1 MPEFDAVV
9 AGHLCLDVIPSFN
22 QSRPAG
28 QKAALLPGGLVLV
41 GPATFATGGPV
52 SNTGLSLLKL
62 GINTRLMGKV
72 GGDMFGQTIQQ
83 LIAQH
88 GPEAAGGMIVDPNAH
103 SSYTFIISAPGVDRT
118 FFHYPGPND
127 TFSAGDI
134 RYELLSHARLFHFG
148 YPPIMK
154 LMYDNGGEQL
164 ERIFRQAK
172 ASGITT
178 SLDTTQPD
186 PTSPAGQADWN
197 AIFART
203 LPHVD
208 IFLPSIEELLLM
220 TRRDTFEALRA
231 AAPHGD
237 LLTQLAPQLLTDVS
251 DDLLALGVKIVALK
265 LGHRGLYLRTAGA
278 AALAGMGRARPP
290 DVAAWANREL
300 WAPCFKTSVVGTT
313 GAGDAAI
320 AGLLAGL
327 LRGLPPEE
335 AITTA
340 VAVGACN
347 VEAPDALGGV
357 QGWEATRGRIAAGWQ
372 RHPLALDAPGWQFN
386 AAHHL
391 WAREAA

>member
-1 MPEFDAVV
+1 MPDFDAVV
-9 AGHLCLDVIPSFN
+9 AGHLCLDIIPSFN
-22 QSRPAG
+22 QSRTAG

-72 GGDMFGQTIQQ
+72 GDDMFGQTIRQ
-83 LIAQH
+83 LIANH
-88 GPEAAGGMIVDPNAH
+88 NAEAAAGMIIDPHAH
-103 SSYTFIISAPGVDRT
+103 SSYTFVISAPGVDRT
-118 FFHYPGPND
+118 FFHFPGAND
-127 TFSAGDI
+127 TFTADDI
-134 RYELLSHARLFHFG
+134 RYELLPHARLFHFG

-154 LMYDNGGEQL
+154 LMYVNDGEQL

-172 ASGITT
+172 TSGVTT
-178 SLDTTQPD
+178 SLDTAQPD
-186 PTSPAGQADWN
+186 PSSPAGLANWN

-220 TRRDTFEALRA
+220 TRRDTFDALRQA
-231 AAPHGD
+231 DPHGD
-237 LLTQLAPQLLTDVS
+237 LLTQLTPQLLTQVS
-251 DDLLALGVKIVALK
+251 DGLLALGVKIVALK
-265 LGHRGLYLRTAGA
+265 LGHRGLYLRTAGPK
-278 AALAGMGRARPP
+278 ALQAMGRARPA
-290 DVAAWANREL
+290 DIAAWADREL
-300 WAPCFKTSVVGTT
+300 WAPCFKADVVGTT
-313 GAGDAAI
+313 GAGDATI

-347 VEAPDALGGV
+347 VEAPDALGGI
-357 QGWEATRGRIAAGWQ
+357 QSWETTRQRIAAGWQ
-372 RHPLALDAPGWQFN
+372 RHPLSLNAPGWRFDALN
-386 AAHHL
+386 NL
-391 WAREAA
+391 WAREVC

>member
-1 MPEFDAVV
+1 MPDFDAVV

-62 GINTRLMGKV
+62 GITTRLMGKV

-83 LIAQH
+83 IIAAY
-88 GPEAAGGMIVDPNAH
+88 GPEAAAGMIVDPDAH
-103 SSYTFIISAPGVDRT
+103 SSYTFIISAPGVNRT

-127 TFSAGDI
+127 TFSADDI
-134 RYELLSHARLFHFG
+134 HYDLLPHARLFHFG

-154 LMYDNGGEQL
+154 LMYDNDGEQL

-178 SLDTTQPD
+178 SLDTAQPD
-186 PTSPAGQADWN
+186 PTTPAGQADWN

-220 TRRDTFEALRA
+220 TRRNTFDALRQA
-231 AAPHGD
+231 DLHGD
-237 LLTQLAPQLLTDVS
+237 LLTQLTPPLLTEVS
-251 DDLLALGVKIVALK
+251 DGLLSLGVKIVALK
-265 LGHRGLYLRTAGA
+265 LGHRGLYLRTAGPK
-278 AALAGMGRARPP
+278 ALQAMGRARPL
-290 DVAAWANREL
+290 DVAAWADREI

-313 GAGDAAI
+313 GAGDATI

-335 AITTA
+335 VITTA

-347 VEAPDALGGV
+347 VEAPDALGGI
-357 QGWEATRGRIAAGWQ
+357 QDWEATRRRIAAGWE
-372 RHPLALDAPGWQFN
+372 RHPFSLNAPGWRFDALN
-386 AAHHL
+386 NL
-391 WAREAA
+391 WAREVC

>member
-22 QSRPAG
+22 QSRTTG
-28 QKAALLPGGLVLV
+28 QKAPLLPGGLVLV

-62 GINTRLMGKV
+62 GISTRLMGKV
-72 GGDMFGQTIQQ
+72 GGDMFGQTIRQ
-83 LIAQH
+83 LIAAH
-88 GPEAAGGMIVDPNAH
+88 GPEAAAGMIIDPVAH
-103 SSYTFIISAPGVDRT
+103 SSYTFVISAPGVDRT

-127 TFSAGDI
+127 TFSADDI
-134 RYELLSHARLFHFG
+134 RYDLLPHARLFHFG

-154 LMYDNGGEQL
+154 LMYDNDGQQL

-178 SLDTTQPD
+178 SLDTAQPD
-186 PTSPAGQADWN
+186 LTSPAGHANWN

-220 TRRDTFEALRA
+220 TRRDTFHALRA
-231 AAPHGD
+231 ADPHGD
-237 LLTQLAPQLLTDVS
+237 LLTQLTPQLLTNVS
-251 DDLLALGVKIVALK
+251 DELLAHGVKIVALK
-265 LGHRGLYLRTAGA
+265 LGHRGLYLRTAPA
-278 AALAGMGRARPP
+278 AALASMGRARPA
-290 DVAAWANREL
+290 DAAAWANREL
-300 WAPCFKTSVVGTT
+300 WAPCFQTDVVGTT
-313 GAGDAAI
+313 GAGDATI
-320 AGLLAGL
+320 AGFLAGL

-357 QGWEATRGRIAAGWQ
+357 QSWDATRRRIKNGWL
-372 RHPLALDAPGWQFN
+372 RHPLPLDAPGWRFN
-386 AAHHL
+386 AAHNL
-391 WAREAA
+391 WAREAG